1 MAEPQPSV
9 QKAKANQPAAKQPA
23 AKQPAAK
30 VKTAR
35 KKAAAKPL
43 LCPGTPA
50 APKRPLVGKA
60 VLLSTEAT
68 LANLA
73 HHAGSGIVESVEGD
87 VASVLTGAG
96 TREHLPLS
104 ALREA

>member
-9 QKAKANQPAAKQPA
+9 QKAKANQPA